1 MGRIFEVRKSTMF
14 ARWDRM
20 AKQFTRIGKEIAI
33 AVKTG
38 GPDPATNPALR
49 RCMQNAKSVN
59 MPKDRVE
66 AAIKRAQGKE
76 MDNYDEILYEG
87 YAPHG
92 VAVLVE
98 TATDNHV
105 RTVANVKSHFN
116 KGGGALGNSGSVAFQ
131 FKKMG
136 VFKVKPEGLN
146 SEELELELI
155 DYGLEELGDST
166 GENGEDILVIRCGFT
181 DFGNMQKALE
191 EKNITPLSAEVEWI
205 PATTV
210 ELPEDQ
216 AQEVLKL
223 VDRLEQ
229 DEDVQKVFHNLQ

>member
-1 MGRIFEVRKSTMF
+1 MGRIFEVRKATMF

-33 AVKTG
+33 AVKAG

-49 RCMQNAKSVN
+49 RCFQNAKAVN

-66 AAIKRAQGKE
+66 AAIKRALGKE
-76 MDNYDEILYEG
+76 MENYDEILYEG

-92 VAVLVE
+92 VAILVE

-136 VFKVKPEGLN
+136 VFKLKPEGLN
-146 SEELELELI
+146 AEDLELELI
-155 DYGLEELGDST
+155 DFGLEELGEGT
-166 GENGEDILVIRCGFT
+166 GENDENLLIVRSAFT

-191 EKNITPLSAEVEWI
+191 DKGITPISAELEWI
-205 PATTV
+205 PTV
-210 ELPEDQ
+210 TVPVNDEQ
-216 AQEVLKL
+216 AADVSKL
-223 VDRLEQ
+223 IEKLEQ
-229 DEDVQKVFHNLQ
+229 DDDVQKVFHNMG

>member
-33 AVKTG
+33 AVKAG

-146 SEELELELI
+146 PEELELELI